1 MPVHGGSVKELK
13 KFVNVT
19 EGDDNEWVLLV
30 SWIIGLFS
38 PSGPFSIL
46 IIQGEQGSAKST
58 TAKILSALLDPGV
71 ASPRSAP
78 SNERDMQI
86 AAQNQM
92 IISYDNLS
100 GIPLWLSDA
109 LCRLASGSGL
119 ATRELY
125 SNDDETLF
133 SERRP
138 LIINGIDA
146 VPERNDL
153 MDRSI
158 FLTLP
163 RIKDENRRTEGML
176 WKEFEEAQ
184 PRILGSI
191 FTIISEGLKNID
203 ATNVNNPSR
212 MADFEKIVV
221 ACEPALP
228 WEKGTFQSIY
238 HQNRTNAVEDSLESD
253 NVANA
258 IIKLVKDSS
267 SWRGTAAELLAEL
280 EKQENEK
287 VVKSKAWPSSAR
299 MLAAK
304 LKRSIPALRG
314 GNIQVEFSREK
325 NIRKIH
331 IEKQRPPIDDDTILE
346 DPNDIRAAME
356 EIHQQEK
363 TQVPSAST
371 TNEKPATKE
380 EKTWKNVYRPSEEL
394 GERNEDEDDVALPFN

>member
-1 MPVHGGSVKELK
+1 
-13 KFVNVT
+13 
-19 EGDDNEWVLLV
+19 
-30 SWIIGLFS
+30 
-38 PSGPFSIL
+38 
-46 IIQGEQGSAKST
+46 
-58 TAKILSALLDPGV
+58 
-71 ASPRSAP
+71 
-78 SNERDMQI
+78 
-86 AAQNQM
+86 
-92 IISYDNLS
+92 
-100 GIPLWLSDA
+100 
-109 LCRLASGSGL
+109 
-119 ATRELY
+119 
-125 SNDDETLF
+125 
-133 SERRP
+133 
-138 LIINGIDA
+138 
-146 VPERNDL
+146 
-153 MDRSI
+153 
-158 FLTLP
+158 
-163 RIKDENRRTEGML
+163 ML

-184 PRILGSI
+184 PRILGAI
-191 FTIISEGLKNID
+191 FTIVSEGLKNID

-280 EKQENEK
+280 ERQENEK